1 MLYRMIHRIIC
12 CVLAVVLSLICHK
25 ATAQGSKSVEQSYRK
40 LADDFVA
47 SRLAWNPGEA
57 VGLGLHE
64 FDGKVIDLSRASI
77 ERRRAQLHTFRTQL
91 AAIDGRQLDPRPIF
105 SVGCCYRQSIT
116 NCSISR

>member
-1 MLYRMIHRIIC
+1 M
-12 CVLAVVLSLICHK
+12 AVVLSFICQE
-25 ATAQGSKSVEQSYRK
+25 ATAQGSKSADQAYHK

-77 ERRRAQLHTFRTQL
+77 KHRRAQTAHVSHPTRG
-91 AAIDGRQLDPRPIF
+91 D
-105 SVGCCYRQSIT
+105 
-116 NCSISR
+116 